1 MVYSR
6 AWKSGAALL
15 LTFGV
20 ATGTVAPM
28 LMNPAP
34 AVAQSAFPD
43 VPSSYWANG
52 FINALVS
59 AGVISGF
66 PDGTFRPEEP
76 VTRAQYASMIAKAFG
91 GRTAVRSPINFVDVP
106 SGYWASNQ
114 IQRAY
119 ALGFMTGYPGNQFR
133 PDENIPRT
141 QIPVSLT
148 DGLGYTATANAETIL
163 ASAYSDAAAIPA
175 YARPGVAAATQ
186 RQMIVNYPD
195 VKFFNPN
202 RAATRAE
209 VAALIYQALVSTGQ
223 VAAIN
228 SPYIVG
234 AQAPQPSAI
243 RIPAGTAIP
252 IRYEGAEK
260 ILLSQDEPS
269 PIPLVLKVAQNV
281 VTSSGRVLIPAGS
294 DVIGQLQVVQGG
306 TGAQF
311 VASEIVLPS
320 NDRLAVNATSE
331 VITRTETV
339 TQGVSVGKLL
349 AGAAVGSGAAAGIA
363 AVTGDKKIQAWEV
376 LTGTAAG
383 TLLGAVVGR
392 DKVTLISVEP
402 NSDLSLTLNSDL
414 TIPVSASG
422 Q

>member
-1 MVYSR
+1 MIM
-6 AWKSGAALL
+6 A
-15 LTFGV
+15 
-20 ATGTVAPM
+20 
-28 LMNPAP
+28 PAP

-52 FINALVS
+52 FITSLVS

-91 GRTAVRSPINFVDVP
+91 ARTAVRTPINFVDVP
-106 SGYWASNQ
+106 TNYWAANQ

-119 ALGFMTGYPGNQFR
+119 ALGFMMGYPGNEFR

-148 DGLGYTATANAETIL
+148 NGLGYSANGDSEAILANAFT
-163 ASAYSDAAAIPA
+163 DAAAIPA

-186 RQMIVNYPD
+186 RQMIVNYPELRL
-195 VKFFNPN
+195 FNPN

-223 VAAIN
+223 VTAIP

-252 IRYEGAEK
+252 IRYEGAER
-260 ILLSQDEPS
+260 ILLAQNEPS

-294 DVIGQLQVVQGG
+294 DVIGQLQVVQNGS
-306 TGAQF
+306 GAQF

-331 VITRTETV
+331 VITKTT
-339 TQGVSVGKLL
+339 TISKGISVGNVL

-383 TLLGAVVGR
+383 SLLGAFVGQN
-392 DKVTLISVEP
+392 KITLLEVEP

-414 TIPVSASG
+414 TIPASSSG